1 MQASIMTNLKNFLGS
16 ASEQGLIGLTNF
28 TANVPGF
35 FFALIFTVMASLF
48 MSADYPNVK
57 KFILTCMDTRLTKLL
72 PEALGINNGDVK
84 MIKNAGGVVV
94 HPFASTMRS
103 ILITIYE
110 FDVSDVLIIGH
121 DHCGMSSV
129 DKSYVIDKMLER
141 GIKQE
146 TLDTIRNSGINL
158 NEVLQ
163 GFEDVN
169 ESVLNSVNLV
179 KNHPLVPDDV
189 RVTGMVIDPETGA
202 LRYAKQHNG

>member
-1 MQASIMTNLKNFLGS
+1 MDTLDNILEYNKKFVKNEGYKNFITS
-16 ASEQGLIGLTNF
+16 KF
-28 TANVPGF
+28 P
-35 FFALIFTVMASLF
+35 
-48 MSADYPNVK
+48 DK
-57 KFILTCMDTRLTKLL
+57 KIVILTCMDTRLTKLL
-72 PEALGINNGDVK
+72 PEALGLNNGDVK

-110 FDVSDVLIIGH
+110 FDVKDVLIIGH
-121 DHCGMSSV
+121 DHCGMASV
-129 DKSYVIDKMLER
+129 DKSYVLDKMLER

-179 KNHPLVPDDV
+179 QNHPLVPDDV
-189 RVTGMVIDPETGA
+189 RVTGMVINPETGA
-202 LRYAKQHNG
+202 LRYAK